1 VRTLEA
7 VIAGLLALG
16 GVRSLVYWLR
26 RPFHPAT
33 PGERMLYVLNLTGRV
48 GWWFALAAFFLAW
61 AVVDEPQSAGW
72 FLLLPIVLAGVQLL
86 TGFLLAHREDEDA
99 PLPDADQEFASGN
112 NGHGPTAGSGG

>member
-1 VRTLEA
+1 VKPVEA

-16 GVRSLVYWLR
+16 GVRSLVHWLR

-33 PGERMLYVLNLTGRV
+33 EGERMLYVLNLTGRI

-72 FLLLPIVLAGVQLL
+72 FLLLPIALAGVQLL
-86 TGFLLAHREDEDA
+86 TGFLLANREEADGAEPSRDEV
-99 PLPDADQEFASGN
+99 PSS
-112 NGHGPTAGSGG
+112 NGHGPTSGADG